1 MLRSV
6 SKKRAAG
13 IVMSLLLATGVVF
26 GGCGK
31 NAQPQHS
38 AVQVKTMK
46 VIKRDTPLYY
56 EYAGEIHG
64 QNEVRVQ
71 PKVSGTIIEKYVTGG
86 QIVTIGQPL
95 YKIDSRQYE
104 SAVLS
109 AKAELAKAEAN
120 LANSQIDLHR
130 FEALFQAD
138 AIAEQSL
145 TTQRSL
151 VAQNESI
158 VAANEALL
166 KRAQENLDDT
176 MVYAPMDGRVDV
188 NDVAVGVYAKAGDT
202 TLLTLG
208 TIDPVYVR
216 FSISE
221 TQYLSFMK
229 MADQAKNNNANDP
242 GNERIKVTITLANGE
257 DYPLEGKVTET
268 DRALSNSTGTLAVK
282 ALFPNPKG
290 YLLPGMFAR
299 VKLGGEV
306 ARGALLIPE
315 RAVQQL
321 LDKTF
326 VNVVGADGKSD
337 TRQVELGNKIGSYYI
352 VTEGLTAEDTVIVE
366 GLTKLQ
372 KGMDINATL
381 VEGKDLGLSFE
392 ESKAMET
399 KGNK

>member
-13 IVMSLLLATGVVF
+13 IVMSLLLAAGVVF

-31 NAQPQHS
+31 NAARQQG
-38 AVQVKTMK
+38 AVQVKVMR
-46 VIKRDTPLYY
+46 VIKQDTPLTY
-56 EYAGEIHG
+56 EYAGAIHG
-64 QNEVRVQ
+64 QNEVRVMS
-71 PKVSGTIIEKYVTGG
+71 KVSGTIIEKYITGG
-86 QIVTIGQPL
+86 QIVTAGQPL

-104 SAVLS
+104 SEVLS
-109 AKAELAKAEAN
+109 AKAELAKSEAN
-120 LANSQIDLHR
+120 LANSQMDLQR
-130 FEALFQAD
+130 FEALFQAN

-145 TTQRSL
+145 TTQRS
-151 VAQNESI
+151 VVSQNEAI
-158 VAANEALL
+158 VAANAALL

-176 MVYAPMDGRVDV
+176 LVCAPMDGRVDV

-208 TIDPVYVR
+208 TIDPVYVK

-221 TQYLSFMK
+221 TQYLRFMK
-229 MADQAKNNNANDP
+229 MAEQAQNQNVDDP
-242 GNERIKVTITLANGE
+242 ARERVKVTITLANGE

-315 RAVQQL
+315 RAIQQL

-326 VNVVGADGKSD
+326 VNIIGADGKSD
-337 TRQVELGNKIGSYYI
+337 TRQVVLGNKVGSYFI
-352 VTEGLTAEDTVIVE
+352 VTEGLTADDTVIVE

-372 KGMDINATL
+372 KGMEVNATV
-381 VEGKDLGLSFE
+381 VEGKDLGLTFDTPKPE
-392 ESKAMET
+392 KD
-399 KGNK
+399 NK

>member
-6 SKKRAAG
+6 SKKKAAG
-13 IVMSLLLATGVVF
+13 IVISLLLATGVVL

-31 NAQPQHS
+31 NAPRQQG
-38 AVQVKTMK
+38 AVQVKVMK
-46 VIKRDTPLYY
+46 VIKQDTPLTY

-64 QNEVRVQ
+64 QNEVLVK
-71 PKVSGTIIEKYVTGG
+71 PKVSGTIVEKYITGG
-86 QIVTIGQPL
+86 QIVNAGQAL

-109 AKAELAKAEAN
+109 AKADLAKSEAN

-130 FEALFQAD
+130 FEALFEAD

-145 TTQRSL
+145 TTQRS
-151 VAQNESI
+151 VVSQNEAI
-158 VAANEALL
+158 VAANAALL

-176 MVYAPMDGRVDV
+176 LVCAPMDGRLDV
-188 NDVAVGVYAKAGDT
+188 NDVAVGVYARAGDT

-229 MADQAKNNNANDP
+229 MADQAKKSNADDP

-326 VNVVGADGKSD
+326 VNIVGADGKSD
-337 TRQVELGNKIGSYYI
+337 TRQVVLGNKVGSYFI
-352 VTEGLTAEDTVIVE
+352 VTEGLTADDKVIVE

-372 KGMDINATL
+372 KGMEVNATI
-381 VEGKDLGLSFE
+381 VEGKDLGLTFDSPKPE
-392 ESKAMET
+392 KN
-399 KGNK
+399 NK